1 MLERSPSVLTW
12 KFMTRV
18 FQHFKEGV
26 IIIDPEGEV
35 LILNTA
41 ARKILGIV
49 HAVHTIKELPSEIQ
63 HMWEHRHQ
71 RFPNMHTLEVEVD
84 VIPGFGDGM
93 ALIMRKPNHTI
104 PQGQVGNQDEFQV
117 LMDLSVDDI
126 MIADGQGKIL
136 RVNDRCELYYNCSK
150 EQLIGRN
157 VRDLES
163 EGVFFPSAISL
174 AIGKKENITIL
185 QETVNR
191 KRLLVQVNILWEKNG
206 EISRLICTSK
216 DISTI
221 HLRSI
226 LPSLQSHLDF
236 IEFLRQ
242 ENFVIKSGRMKNFF
256 KFASKV
262 AQTDSTVLLLG
273 ESGNGK
279 SELARLIHK
288 MSKRQHQPFISI
300 NCAAIPETLME
311 SEMFGYVE
319 GAFTGTK
326 RQGKKGFFEQAN
338 GGTIFLD
345 EVAELP
351 LSLQAKLLHVLQ
363 NKSFY
368 RVGGS
373 DLIQVNI
380 RVIAATNHNLE
391 ELVESGKFRKDLYY
405 RLHVIPLTVPTL
417 RERPEDIIPLLLT
430 TLEMLNA
437 REGVEKQ
444 FSTDVLSLLSRY
456 HWPGNVRE
464 LQNTVEW
471 LYIASEGEIIDV
483 DALPSKIKESLLGIS
498 EDLPII
504 IKKIIPLKDAIDL
517 VEKEL
522 IKKAQTMVTSTYKIA
537 DLLKINQSTVVRKL
551 NKMDML

>member
-41 ARKILGIV
+41 ARKMLEID
-49 HAVHTIKELPSEIQ
+49 HAVHTIKELPIEIQ
-63 HMWEHRHQ
+63 HMWEHRNQ
-71 RFPNMHTLEVEVD
+71 RFSNMHALEVEVD

-93 ALIMRKPNHTI
+93 ALIMRKPNQSI
-104 PQGQVGNQDEFQV
+104 PQAQVGNQDEFQV

-126 MIADGQGKIL
+126 MIADGHGKIL
-136 RVNDRCELYYNCSK
+136 RVNDRCEQYYNCSK

-174 AIGKKENITIL
+174 AIVKKENITIL

-226 LPSLQSHLDF
+226 LPSLQSHRDF

-262 AQTDSTVLLLG
+262 AQTDSTILLLG

-326 RQGKKGFFEQAN
+326 RQGKQGFFEQAN

-373 DLIQVNI
+373 DLVQVNI

-437 REGVEKQ
+437 REGGEKQ

-471 LYIASEGEIIDV
+471 LYIASEGEIIEV

>member
-1 MLERSPSVLTW
+1 
-12 KFMTRV
+12 MTRI
-18 FQHFKEGV
+18 FHHFKDGV

-35 LILNTA
+35 LIFNTA
-41 ARKILGIV
+41 ARKILEIDY
-49 HAVHTIKELPSEIQ
+49 AVQTIKELPSEIQ

-71 RFPNMHTLEVEVD
+71 RLSKIHALGVEMD

-93 ALIMRKPNHTI
+93 ALIMRYPNLVV
-104 PQGQVGNQDEFQV
+104 PQEKDANQDEFQV

-136 RVNDRCELYYNCSK
+136 RVNDRCEQYYNCSK

-157 VRDLES
+157 VKELEL

-174 AIGKKENITIL
+174 AIEKKENISIL
-185 QETVNR
+185 QETANR
-191 KRLLVQVNILWEKNG
+191 KRLLVQANILWKKNG

-221 HLRSI
+221 HLRSL
-226 LPSLQSHLDF
+226 LPSLQSHHDF
-236 IEFLRQ
+236 FEFIRQ
-242 ENFVIKSGRMKNFF
+242 ENFVIKSGKMKNFF

-262 AQTDSTVLLLG
+262 AQTDSTILLLG

-279 SELARLIHK
+279 TELARLIHK

-373 DLIQVNI
+373 DIIQVNI

-391 ELVESGKFRKDLYY
+391 KLVDTGKFRKDLYY
-405 RLHVIPLTVPTL
+405 RLHVIPLSVPTL

-430 TLEMLNA
+430 TLEILIA
-437 REGVEKQ
+437 REGIEKQ
-444 FSTDVLSLLSRY
+444 FSPDVLSLLSRY

-471 LYIASEGEIIDV
+471 LYIASDGETIEV
-483 DALPSKIKESLLGIS
+483 DALPPKLKESLLGIS

-504 IKKIIPLKDAIDL
+504 INKIIPLKDAIDL

-551 NKMDML
+551 NKMDMV

>member
-41 ARKILGIV
+41 ARKMLEID

-71 RFPNMHTLEVEVD
+71 RFSNMHALEVEVD

-93 ALIMRKPNHTI
+93 ALIMRKPNQSI
-104 PQGQVGNQDEFQV
+104 PKGQVGNQDEFQV

-136 RVNDRCELYYNCSK
+136 RVNDRCEQYYNCSK

-221 HLRSI
+221 HLQSI

-242 ENFVIKSGRMKNFF
+242 ENFVIKSGRMRTFF

-262 AQTDSTVLLLG
+262 AQTDSTILLLG

-380 RVIAATNHNLE
+380 RVMAATNHNLE

-405 RLHVIPLTVPTL
+405 RLHVIPLAVPTL

-464 LQNTVEW
+464 LQNMVEW
-471 LYIASEGEIIDV
+471 LYIASEGENIEV

-498 EDLPII
+498 EELPII